1 MSRMY
6 LPDPLITRSR
16 WICKRLAYVNILHG
30 DGYKKPSPCN
40 SLPRFSFSEV
50 PFIIA

>member
-16 WICKRLAYVNILHG
+16 WICKRLAKANTYTGGGLCGRPLCFHRNSHG
-30 DGYKKPSPCN
+30 F
-40 SLPRFSFSEV
+40 L
-50 PFIIA
+50 